1 MNFTTIKLRLLT
13 TTILMLCP
21 ILSGAQAPP
30 PRVVE
35 KISWRT
41 EPVRMEKIT
50 ANGTVIE
57 LGRKFQQEKDWFSDL
72 TVSVKNV
79 SNKAIA
85 RIEINVS
92 FPRDPQAAAGVPQ
105 LVIPILHGLDPAD
118 AKDQLP
124 LLPGESA
131 ELHMLKTNLPVIRH
145 GLSTLGYPEDVS
157 RVSLMLN
164 TVTFADGSM
173 WAGDEIL
180 YPDPKNPRDK
190 INPRTQAR
198 ASALFA
204 HPPRNTATWAIQ
216 DPSLKCDTFFDKTQV
231 LECGGAG
238 SGCSVSINIFTEN
251 IDLMGLR
258 NARKVASTT
267 FCRKPDGSMC
277 TTTPVNNFDRLP
289 CGAKVAGTC
298 GGAPDYDTYAAT
310 GCATG
315 FTVIDGVCSR
325 SLKFQSR
332 CAGPS
337 YYDSETCTCPNGVD
351 PSPIVIDLDHS
362 GFSLTDATAGVP
374 FDMFADD
381 VPLQMS
387 WIDAASTNAFL
398 VLDRNGN
405 GKIDNGAELFGN
417 LTPQPPSASPNGF
430 IALAEFDK
438 PANGGNGDGRI
449 DQRDAVF
456 ATLRLWRDANHNG
469 QSEPSELR
477 PLLGLLRAIDLNYK
491 ESKRTDQFGNEFRYR
506 AKVYDANGVQNG
518 RWAWDVFLRVQ

>member
-1 MNFTTIKLRLLT
+1 MKFSNSKVRFLISAMLT
-13 TTILMLCP
+13 LCP
-21 ILSGAQAPP
+21 ILAGAQSPT
-30 PRVVE
+30 RVIE

-50 ANGTVIE
+50 AHDTLVE
-57 LGRKFQQEKDWFSDL
+57 PGRKFQQEKDWFSDL
-72 TVSVKNV
+72 TVSVKNI

-92 FPRDPQAAAGVPQ
+92 FPRDRQVSSDVPM

-124 LLPGESA
+124 LLPGEA
-131 ELHMLKTNLPVIRH
+131 TELHMLKANLPIIKQ
-145 GLSTLGYPEDVS
+145 GLSTLGYPDDVT
-157 RVSLMLN
+157 RVNLMLN
-164 TVTFADGSM
+164 TVTFVDGSM

-180 YPDPKNPRDK
+180 YPDPKNPKDK
-190 INPRTQAR
+190 INPRTQTA
-198 ASALFA
+198 AGALFS
-204 HPPRNTATWAIQ
+204 HSPRNPSAWSIQ
-216 DPSLKCDTFFDKTQV
+216 DPTLKCDTFFDKTQTF
-231 LECGGAG
+231 ECGGSG
-238 SGCSVSINIFTEN
+238 SGCSVTINVFSES

-277 TTTPVNNFDRLP
+277 TTTAVNNFDRLP

-298 GGAPDYDTYAAT
+298 GGAPDYTTYPTT
-310 GCATG
+310 GCETG
-315 FTVIDGVCSR
+315 FTVINGVCSR
-325 SLKFQSR
+325 SLKFQSK
-332 CAGPS
+332 CAAPS
-337 YYDSETCTCPNGVD
+337 FYDPETCSCPDGVD

-362 GFSLTDATAGVP
+362 GFSLTSAATGVT
-374 FDMFADD
+374 FDMFADG

-387 WIDAASTNAFL
+387 WLDAASTNAFL

-405 GKIDNGAELFGN
+405 GKIDNGEELFGN
-417 LTPQPPSASPNGF
+417 LTPQPASASPNGF
-430 IALAEFDK
+430 IALAEYDK

-449 DQRDAVF
+449 DQHDAVF
-456 ATLRLWRDANHNG
+456 STLRLWRDANHNG

-477 PLLGLLRAIDLNYK
+477 PLTGVLRAIDLNYK

-506 AKVYDANGVQNG
+506 AKVYDVNGVQGG